1 MYLKKQRM
9 LLKMNKEIRYFQSYL
24 STVKNLSNTT
34 IYNYTNDIKALNK
47 HLVEHNLSLFDATNQ
62 DIYDF
67 LKTLNLKS
75 NSYNRKI
82 TTFKEFYKY
91 LIYENYTINVIVDKL
106 LHIKNDKK
114 FPRIISFE
122 DVGKLIKVQDNSLL
136 GERNKAIIMLLY
148 ISGLRVSELCNL
160 TFNNINFEEGYIRCI
175 GKGNKEKI
183 IVCGDLLKIT
193 LNTYVNEIRMKIL
206 YGISSKYI
214 FVNQEGDPLKRQT
227 IYNVVKDAANKAN
240 IKLKVSPHTLR
251 HCFATH
257 MLENGADIRSVQE
270 MLGHSDISTTQI
282 YLNIS
287 KKTLKENYYSK
298 FKDPLKED

>member
-227 IYNVVKDAANKAN
+227 IYNVVKDAASKAN

>member
-1 MYLKKQRM
+1 MT
-9 LLKMNKEIRYFQSYL
+9 KEIRYFQSYL
-24 STVKNLSNTT
+24 SSIKNLANTT
-34 IYNYTNDIKALNK
+34 VENYTIDLKLLEKFLISKNISIVKATTNDI
-47 HLVEHNLSLFDATNQ
+47 FDYLETF
-62 DIYDF
+62 DISRQ
-67 LKTLNLKS
+67 T
-75 NSYNRKI
+75 YNRKI
-82 TTFKEFYKY
+82 TSIREFYRYLLSEKY
-91 LIYENYTINVIVDKL
+91 EINVKINKL
-106 LHIKNDKK
+106 EHIKTDKK
-114 FPRIISFE
+114 YPRIISSD
-122 DVGKLIKVQDNSLL
+122 DVINMIKVQDNSIL
-136 GERNKAIIMLLY
+136 GQRNKAIILLFY

-183 IVCGDLLKIT
+183 IVCGDLLNIT
-193 LNTYVNEIRMKIL
+193 LNKYVREIRNKIL
-206 YGISSKYI
+206 LGMHSEYV
-214 FVNQEGDPLKRQT
+214 FVNQEGEPISRQVV
-227 IYNVVKDAANKAN
+227 YEVVKTAAKKAN

-287 KKTLKENYYSK
+287 KKAIKESYYNK

>member
-227 IYNVVKDAANKAN
+227 IYNVVKDAASKAN

-270 MLGHSDISTTQI
+270 MLGHSDISTTQMYTHNTYEDI
-282 YLNIS
+282 KNKYL
-287 KKTLKENYYSK
+287 KLKGDK
-298 FKDPLKED
+298 

>member
-1 MYLKKQRM
+1 MT
-9 LLKMNKEIRYFQSYL
+9 KEIRYFQSYL
-24 STVKNLSNTT
+24 SSIKNLANTT
-34 IYNYTNDIKALNK
+34 VENYTIDLKLLEKFLISKNISIVKATTNDI
-47 HLVEHNLSLFDATNQ
+47 FDYLETL
-62 DIYDF
+62 DISRQ
-67 LKTLNLKS
+67 T
-75 NSYNRKI
+75 YNRKI
-82 TTFKEFYKY
+82 TSIREFYRYLLSEKY
-91 LIYENYTINVIVDKL
+91 EINVKINKL
-106 LHIKNDKK
+106 EHIKTDKK
-114 FPRIISFE
+114 YPRIISSD
-122 DVGKLIKVQDNSLL
+122 DVINMIKVQDNSIL
-136 GERNKAIIMLLY
+136 GQRNKAIILLFY

-183 IVCGDLLKIT
+183 IVCGDLLNIT
-193 LNTYVNEIRMKIL
+193 LNKYVREIRNKIL
-206 YGISSKYI
+206 LGMHSEYV
-214 FVNQEGDPLKRQT
+214 FVNQEGEPISRQVV
-227 IYNVVKDAANKAN
+227 YEVVKNAAKKAN

-287 KKTLKENYYSK
+287 KKAIKESYYNK

>member
-1 MYLKKQRM
+1 M
-9 LLKMNKEIRYFQSYL
+9 
-24 STVKNLSNTT
+24 
-34 IYNYTNDIKALNK
+34 
-47 HLVEHNLSLFDATNQ
+47 
-62 DIYDF
+62 
-67 LKTLNLKS
+67 
-75 NSYNRKI
+75 
-82 TTFKEFYKY
+82 
-91 LIYENYTINVIVDKL
+91 
-106 LHIKNDKK
+106 
-114 FPRIISFE
+114 
-122 DVGKLIKVQDNSLL
+122 IKVQDNSIL
-136 GERNKAIIMLLY
+136 GQRNKAIILLFY

-183 IVCGDLLKIT
+183 IVCGDLLNIT
-193 LNTYVNEIRMKIL
+193 LNKYVREIRNKIL
-206 YGISSKYI
+206 LGMHSEYV
-214 FVNQEGDPLKRQT
+214 FVNQEGEPISRQVV
-227 IYNVVKDAANKAN
+227 YEVVKTAAKKAN

-287 KKTLKENYYSK
+287 KKAIKESYYNK